1 MFEDFRL
8 RIFERVAELGSF
20 TATARALG
28 ISQPAVSQHIS
39 ELEKSVGGALF
50 ERGRGRVE
58 PTARGRLFL
67 EHARAILADYK
78 KLDNEFR
85 VPESIL
91 IKHVLLDGRKTN
103 ILTQHDRFAD
113 LDAPEDT
120 PADRVVEADG
130 LAILPSFFN
139 THTHAAM
146 TLMRGYADDKPLQEW
161 LEQDVWPFEA
171 NMTSDDI
178 RLGNELAV
186 REMAAGGTTFFND
199 MYFDPEEAVAAV
211 EASGLRAAIG
221 ITILDNHPK
230 SQAEA
235 LKDYIKNWKDPTGG
249 RIQLVI
255 ATHSVYTVSEE
266 NLKRWANFARHHGLL
281 LHIHVSETR
290 REVEDCIKAHGTT
303 PVRYLDKLGFLGQDV
318 IAAHCVHVDAE
329 EWKILAQRGVTVAH
343 CPCSNMKLG
352 SGRFPYELALESGCR
367 ITLATDG
374 VSSNNNL
381 DMREEMKFA
390 ALLAKL
396 NGDASLLPA
405 GEVFRWATKNGAEF
419 FGIDA
424 GEIAV
429 GKQADAVLIDLGT
442 PQMQP
447 CHHLISNWV
456 YSADTSCIR
465 YTLCAGRVVR
475 VGVVEGGA
483 GIGFSAN
490 LSEK

>member
-8 RIFERVAELGSF
+8 RVFERVAELGSF
-20 TATARALG
+20 TAAAKALG

-50 ERGRGRVE
+50 ERGRGRVK
-58 PTARGRLFL
+58 PTQRGRLFL
-67 EHARAILADYK
+67 EHARAILTDYK
-78 KLDNEFR
+78 ALDSEFR

-91 IKHVLLDGRKTN
+91 LHHVLLDGRKTN
-103 ILTQHDRFAD
+103 ILIRKDRFAD

-120 PADRVVEADG
+120 PADRVIEADG

-146 TLMRGYADDKPLQEW
+146 TLMRGMADDLPLEEWLQEHI
-161 LEQDVWPFEA
+161 WPFEA
-171 NMTSDDI
+171 NLTPDDI
-178 RLGNELAV
+178 RRGNELAI
-186 REMAAGGTTFFND
+186 REMIASGSTFFSD
-199 MYFDPEEAVAAV
+199 MYFDPDEAIAPV
-211 EASGLRAAIG
+211 EATGIRAAIG

-235 LKDYIKNWKDPTGG
+235 LKDYIKNWQDPTGG
-249 RIQLVI
+249 LVQLVMCP
-255 ATHSVYTVSEE
+255 HSVYTVSSERI
-266 NLKRWANFARHHGLL
+266 KSSVNFARHHDMLI
-281 LHIHVSETR
+281 HIHVSETR

-303 PVRYLDKLGFLGQDV
+303 PVRYLDKLGVLGPDV

-329 EWKILAQRGVTVAH
+329 EWKILAKHGVTIAH

-367 ITLATDG
+367 ITLGTDG

-396 NGDASLLPA
+396 NGDTTLLPA
-405 GEVFRWATKNGAEF
+405 DEIFRWATRNGAEF

-424 GEIAV
+424 GEIAK
-429 GKQADAVLIDLGT
+429 GKLADAILVDLGA
-442 PQMQP
+442 PSMQP
-447 CHHLISNWV
+447 CHNLISNWV
-456 YSADTSCIR
+456 YSADTSVIR
-465 YTLCAGRVVR
+465 YRFCNGR
-475 VGVVEGGA
+475 
-483 GIGFSAN
+483 
-490 LSEK
+490 LLK